1 MVRRHPTSELIASKV
16 AEHDVP
22 PHCRAVHPDLLNLA
36 RRLRRGFRLLCEHHA
51 DQTLHTGWVH
61 RMEDVYQV
69 VFPRNAERL
78 CRAEFRSVDIH
89 PSTANVACRPREA
102 LSRLAIATPSKQCEQ
117 YAVRTEMV
125 CQRSRYQQEA
135 GKFPQDSL
143 LPSKSSSA
151 APEIDT
157 FQKVAANSPLAPL
170 GTAHEQQE
178 KSPKPWRRG
187 ALCLPFR

>member
-36 RRLRRGFRLLCEHHA
+36 RRLRRGFRLLCGHHA

-89 PSTANVACRPREA
+89 PSTANVACRHRGA
-102 LSRLAIATPSKQCEQ
+102 LSRLAIAIPSKQYEQ
-117 YAVRTEMV
+117 YEPKWFV
-125 CQRSRYQQEA
+125 
-135 GKFPQDSL
+135 
-143 LPSKSSSA
+143 SA
-151 APEIDT
+151 AGTSRRQVSSLRIHCCLQRAVQQH
-157 FQKVAANSPLAPL
+157 QKLTLS
-170 GTAHEQQE
+170 
-178 KSPKPWRRG
+178 KR
-187 ALCLPFR
+187 